1 VLRVKVV
8 TLILTAAISAA
19 FLSSCY
25 RIPVNQ
31 GNRLEPSALK
41 RLKIGMTR
49 EQVHYLMGTPV
60 LQDPF
65 DQSRWSYVSRF
76 KTKSG
81 EYMQHTFILDFTGD
95 TLTKITG
102 DDKAF
107 EEPKETGDKN
117 EDAEETETPDL

>member
-1 VLRVKVV
+1 VLRIKVA
-8 TLILTAAISAA
+8 TLILTAAMSAA
-19 FLSSCY
+19 FLPSCY

-31 GNRLEPSALK
+31 GNRLEPTALK

-49 EQVHYLMGTPV
+49 EQVHYLMGAPV

-65 DQSRWSYVSRF
+65 DQSRWNYVSRL

-81 EYMQHTFILDFTGD
+81 EYKQHTYILHFTGD

-102 DDKAF
+102 DDMVFDAP
-107 EEPKETGDKN
+107 EETGNKN
-117 EDAEETETPDL
+117 ENAEDEEAPIL